1 MGAPHPGLEWKL
13 GWLRPPGLEEVGIA
27 CSTLLD
33 AMSMVSECCCLCWQT
48 LGSRRIEIAGAR
60 HELRVGDVALVAP
73 RTALVLA
80 PADPGARFLAVLAP
94 RSAVTSAVLEL
105 SGGAVTAIP
114 RLAAPLRG
122 AELDA
127 AFLQFYLAIAG
138 FDARARARARPA
150 WSTLLGTLVRA
161 ALMRQAETRRHPP
174 SVRRARDYLHERPG
188 ELVTL
193 DQVAR
198 ALGVSKYHLARV
210 FRTSVG
216 LPVQRYHRCLRAEQ
230 ARLLIDRGSSA
241 SQAGV
246 AAGFFDQSH
255 FSRVFKQTFGVS
267 PGTYADTSTSR
278 SQPDDPAAA
287 IRRRPADL
295 SFAAWATGAPG

>member
-1 MGAPHPGLEWKL
+1 MGAPHLGFDWKS
-13 GWLRPPGLEEVGIA
+13 GWLRPPGLEDVGIA

-33 AMSMVSECCCLCWQT
+33 EMAMVSECCCLCWQT
-48 LGSRRIEIAGAR
+48 LGTRRIEIAGTR
-60 HELRVGDVALVAP
+60 HELRAGDVALVAP
-73 RTALVLA
+73 RTALVL
-80 PADPGARFLAVLAP
+80 PQADPTVRFLTVLVP
-94 RSAVTSAVLEL
+94 RWTVTSAVIEL

-114 RLAAPLRG
+114 RPPAPLRD

-127 AFLQFYLAIAG
+127 ACLHFYLAVTG
-138 FDARARARARPA
+138 LEARARARPA
-150 WSTLLGTLVRA
+150 WLALLGKLARA
-161 ALMRQAETRRHPP
+161 ALVRHAEPRPPPP
-174 SVRRARDYLHERPG
+174 SVRRARDYLHDRPG

-210 FRTSVG
+210 FRRTVG

-278 SQPDDPAAA
+278 SQPDAPAAG
-287 IRRRPADL
+287 IRRSPATDP
-295 SFAAWATGAPG
+295 SFAVRATGAAG